1 MGLFDKID
9 YEGIGNDVRVTLK
22 HSTLT
27 KGTDE
32 LKPVKI
38 SDDDTVAKPSDN
50 DDFHGVV
57 ESIEKK
63 FCTVQLTGFVS
74 LTYSGTAPSLGYQGL
89 RSAGSGKVEVNANS
103 QKRLVVN
110 VDSTNKNIK
119 VFLG

>member
-1 MGLFDKID
+1 MGLFDKIT
-9 YEGIGNDVRVTLK
+9 YEGIGNDVRATFK

-38 SDDDTVAKPSDN
+38 SSDDTVALSSDN

-63 FCTVQLTGFVS
+63 FCTVLLTGFVS
-74 LTYSGTAPSLGYQGL
+74 LTYSGTAPTVGYQGL

-103 QKRLVVN
+103 HKRLVVN
-110 VDSTNKNIK
+110 IDTTDKKIK